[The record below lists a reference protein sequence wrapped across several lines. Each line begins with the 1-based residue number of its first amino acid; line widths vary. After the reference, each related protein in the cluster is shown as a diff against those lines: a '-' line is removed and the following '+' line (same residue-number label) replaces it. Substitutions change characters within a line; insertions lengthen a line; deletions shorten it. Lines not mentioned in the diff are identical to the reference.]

1 MNTFFIILLVAAI
14 LLIAFIVYALKSA
27 ETQDEEVQESINKF
41 QPRKVTFIPKKDVI
55 DSTEKP
61 KKKYYKKRNKKKKPA
76 VANTETTEKR
86 PVGRPRKTTE

>member
-1 MNTFFIILLVAAI
+1 MNTFIIILLVAAVI
-14 LLIAFIVYALKSA
+14 SLAIIFYALRTA
-27 ETQDEEVQESINKF
+27 EKQDEKVQESFDKF
-41 QPRKVTFIPKKDVI
+41 QPRKVTYIPKKDVI

>member
-1 MNTFFIILLVAAI
+1 MTNLE
-14 LLIAFIVYALKSA
+14 LLIIVGIGAVALAVIIYATRTAQEVK
-27 ETQDEEVQESINKF
+27 EEEPKF
-41 QPRKVTFIPKKDVI
+41 QPKKVTYIPKKDVI

-86 PVGRPRKTTE
+86 PVGRPRKTVE